1 MTCIGSDRIMQH
13 QKGQMM
19 VYVTALLLVIAGS
32 VFYVFDGYQVS
43 NEKTRLQGTTDAAAY
58 SVAAIEA
65 RNLNFQAYTNRA
77 MIANHVAVAQAT
89 TLVGWSRWL
98 HNTSRNISTIT
109 KWIPYLN
116 AVTAAIE
123 NAAKAIKEVME
134 PLMKVA
140 ATALDVWIAVLS
152 GS

>member
-65 RNLNFQAYTNRA
+65 RNLNFQVKN
-77 MIANHVAVAQAT
+77 
-89 TLVGWSRWL
+89 L
-98 HNTSRNISTIT
+98 
-109 KWIPYLN
+109 K
-116 AVTAAIE
+116 
-123 NAAKAIKEVME
+123 
-134 PLMKVA
+134 
-140 ATALDVWIAVLS
+140 
-152 GS
+152 